1 MEAENKN
8 ILLLTFANKVYRAG
22 LESKGFQVIEFDQ
35 PVSDEAM
42 SDLSKMNFQ
51 GTAVIE
57 VIEDSMRQLTNIID
71 GLNKNSVRVIAL
83 TAKINHNFREYFFKH
98 GIAEV
103 LESNNAGRIADY
115 IDITEKYSNKM
126 YGKFLVLDDD
136 TQRLNIFNTIIGR
149 FNFSPVIVET
159 IDKLFENISV
169 NIQFILVNLG
179 TKNFDLSYFLRRS
192 FSSEMYKKIPVI
204 PFKETIEDLYIH
216 EMISGLNKVAKIIL
230 TADELFSFLVDILF
244 RKELSPGVNLLTE
257 TLDIDNLDRFGSEPL
272 SRLYSIIGTKIFTMK
287 KIVTKDNIDIIDG
300 RIESLKNLI
309 IKVDGLKW
317 LIKNDIESKSSI
329 GGPFVPDR

>member
-1 MEAENKN
+1 MENSKE
-8 ILLLTFANKVYRAG
+8 IMLISFANKVYNG
-22 LESKGFQVIEFDQ
+22 KLDSKGFQIIEFEQ
-35 PVSDEAM
+35 PLNDE
-42 SDLSKMNFQ
+42 SISGIGRKNFK

-57 VIEDSMRQLTNIID
+57 VIEDAMQGLAEVID
-71 GLNKNSVRVIAL
+71 GLRKNSVRVIAL
-83 TAKINHNFREYFFKH
+83 AAKINNIFRDYFFKH

-103 LESNNAGRIADY
+103 LESNNAERIADY

-126 YGKFLVLDDD
+126 YGKLLVLDDD
-136 TQRLNIFNTIIGR
+136 SQRINIFNTIISR
-149 FNFSPVIVET
+149 FNYSPVIVDS

-179 TKNFDLSYFLRRS
+179 TKNFDLNYFLRRS
-192 FSSEMYKKIPVI
+192 FSLEMYKKIPVI
-204 PFKETIEDLYIH
+204 LFKEKIDDLYIH

-230 TADELFSFLVDILF
+230 TAGELYSFLVDILF

-257 TLDIDNLDRFGSEPL
+257 ALDTDNLNRFASEPL
-272 SRLYSIIGTKIFTMK
+272 SRLYNIIGTNIFTFK
-287 KIVTKDNIDIIDG
+287 KIITKDNINIIEG

-317 LIKNDIESKSSI
+317 LIKDDAPGKSSI
-329 GGPFVPDR
+329 G

>member
-1 MEAENKN
+1 MENSKE
-8 ILLLTFANKVYRAG
+8 IMLISFANKVYNG
-22 LESKGFQVIEFDQ
+22 KLDSKGFQIIEFEQ
-35 PVSDEAM
+35 PLNDE
-42 SDLSKMNFQ
+42 SISGIGRKNFK

-57 VIEDSMRQLTNIID
+57 VIEDAMQGLAEVID
-71 GLNKNSVRVIAL
+71 GLRKNSVRVIAL
-83 TAKINHNFREYFFKH
+83 AAKINNIFRDYFFKH

-103 LESNNAGRIADY
+103 LESNNAERIADY
-115 IDITEKYSNKM
+115 IDISEKYSNKM
-126 YGKFLVLDDD
+126 YGKLLVLDDD
-136 TQRLNIFNTIIGR
+136 SQRINIFNTIISR
-149 FNFSPVIVET
+149 FNYSPVIVDS

-179 TKNFDLSYFLRRS
+179 TKNFDLNYFLRRS

-204 PFKETIEDLYIH
+204 LFKEKIDDLYIH

-230 TADELFSFLVDILF
+230 TAGELYSFLVDILF

-257 TLDIDNLDRFGSEPL
+257 ALDTDNLNRFASEPL
-272 SRLYSIIGTKIFTMK
+272 SRLYNIIGTNIFTLK
-287 KIVTKDNIDIIDG
+287 KIITKDNISIIEG

-317 LIKNDIESKSSI
+317 LIKDDAPGKSSI
-329 GGPFVPDR
+329 G